1 MGPYPP
7 PHGGVQTNLA
17 AIRRF
22 LLDRGVS
29 CSVINLTRH
38 RRADGD
44 GIYYPASALSVLS
57 RILALKADILH
68 LHFGGSLSRRLLW
81 LSFVC
86 SLTPRARTV
95 LTFHSGGYP
104 SSPEGRAAHPDSMA
118 GRILRRID
126 RLIGVNSEVVD
137 LFHRYGVPPE
147 RVRLISPFTF
157 ATPPSVEPLPDPLA
171 GFFAAHQPRLIA
183 VAGLEPEYDL
193 PTQIRAL
200 GKVRERLPRAG
211 LVIVGSGR
219 RENDI
224 RSAIAASGYGN
235 QILLCGDLP
244 HDVTLRAVL
253 ESDLF
258 LRTTLYDGDAI
269 SVREA
274 LLLGVP
280 VIATNTALRPD
291 GVRLVPI
298 SNEGALAEAIV
309 EQLEQRAS
317 RIKPAVE
324 ESDKNLQA
332 VYDLYSELL

>member
-1 MGPYPP
+1 
-7 PHGGVQTNLA
+7 
-17 AIRRF
+17 
-22 LLDRGVS
+22 
-29 CSVINLTRH
+29 
-38 RRADGD
+38 
-44 GIYYPASALSVLS
+44 VLR
-57 RILALKADILH
+57 RILAFRADIFH
-68 LHFGGSLSRRLLW
+68 LHFGGSLSRRLLG
-81 LSFVC
+81 LSLVC
-86 SLTPRARTV
+86 SLAPHARTV

-104 SSPEGRAAHPDSMA
+104 SSPEGRAARPNSMA

-137 LFHRYGVPPE
+137 LFLRYGVPRE

-157 ATPPSVEPLPDPLA
+157 ATPPSTEPLPDPLA
-171 GFFAAHQPRLIA
+171 RFFATHQPRLIA
-183 VAGLEPEYDL
+183 VSGLEPEYDL

-200 GKVRERLPRAG
+200 GRVRERLPRAG
-211 LVIVGSGR
+211 LAIVGSGR

-224 RSAIAASGYGN
+224 RSAIAASGYAD

-274 LLLGVP
+274 LQLGVP

-291 GVRLVPI
+291 GVRLVPV
-298 SNEGALAEAIV
+298 SNEEALAEAIV
-309 EQLEQRAS
+309 EQIEQRVS
-317 RIKPAVE
+317 RGKSAVD